1 LLRRGVGWASLHVH
15 VWLHACN
22 CLPLLSLPRVMGSYL
37 FPRGDPGAK
46 PTRVSRIATP
56 VLPFASLASSLH
68 SLLEAPPTLGTCH
81 LVLDA
86 ASLLDK
92 LVQGSAPGPLPR
104 AAGGMSLA
112 NAHVLAAASRGLVC
126 LGDREWDVLVRPLSD
141 ALVNLCARLCVG
153 GAITIHLVFSG
164 KLNDTTSSD
173 ASSTRDTLR
182 ARQRRGHVLASELRH
197 GKGKL
202 RRKQGRRC
210 YGVWGFSQPKVC
222 VTCAVVWCHHD
233 LLQPL
238 PAFSHPSWRHIRTWY
253 GPWGGWSG
261 SQQRTPQAAWL
272 FKMPRPGPPC
282 MDS

>member
-1 LLRRGVGWASLHVH
+1 MAAEGFADRRLFVSTNQEARVTGSFRGGILLGDSRARGAPCHCPAT
-15 VWLHACN
+15 ACPATLARSSMTT
-22 CLPLLSLPRVMGSYL
+22 CFVMRAGLLAV
-37 FPRGDPGAK
+37 D
-46 PTRVSRIATP
+46 
-56 VLPFASLASSLH
+56 
-68 SLLEAPPTLGTCH
+68 GTCVGFPQSACSGSCPNSST
-81 LVLDA
+81 LPS
-86 ASLLDK
+86 ASWRR
-92 LVQGSAPGPLPR
+92 V
-104 AAGGMSLA
+104 
-112 NAHVLAAASRGLVC
+112 
-126 LGDREWDVLVRPLSD
+126 
-141 ALVNLCARLCVG
+141 
-153 GAITIHLVFSG
+153 
-164 KLNDTTSSD
+164 
-173 ASSTRDTLR
+173 SSTRDTLR